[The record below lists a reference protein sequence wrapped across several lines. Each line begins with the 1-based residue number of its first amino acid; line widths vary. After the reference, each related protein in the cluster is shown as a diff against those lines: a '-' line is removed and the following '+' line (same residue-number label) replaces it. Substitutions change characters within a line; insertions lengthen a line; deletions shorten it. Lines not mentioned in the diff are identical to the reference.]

1 MLTCSKI
8 SVTYKAGKTELQPL
22 RAVDA
27 TFTAESAAIVGPSG
41 SGKSTLMRV
50 LSGLQSP
57 SVGSVALHGRE
68 VRGPARGVVDERV
81 AVIYQDFRL
90 VDFLTVRENIELG
103 LSLRSV
109 PKKRWAV
116 SDALAAVGLD
126 ASGDRWPATL
136 SGGEQQRVAIAR
148 ALALDAETILADEPT
163 GSLDEENSRNVA
175 ALLNECAGR
184 GVVVVVATH
193 DPVVAGLMSR
203 RLRLADGRLHSESN
217 P

>member
-1 MLTCSKI
+1 MLTCDDI
-8 SVTYKAGKTELQPL
+8 SVSYRMGKSEIQPL
-22 RAVDA
+22 RGLDA
-27 TFTAESAAIVGPSG
+27 SFTSESTAIVGPSG

-50 LSGLQSP
+50 LSGLQVP
-57 SVGSVALHGRE
+57 SEGAVALRGRE
-68 VRGPARGVVDERV
+68 VLGPARGVVDERM

-90 VDFLTVRENIELG
+90 VDFLTVKENIELA

-116 SDALAAVGLD
+116 SDALRAVGLAD
-126 ASGDRWPATL
+126 FAHRWPATL

-148 ALALDAETILADEPT
+148 ALALEADAILADEPT
-163 GSLDEENSRNVA
+163 GSLDEENSRHIA
-175 ALLNECAGR
+175 AMLNDCARR

-203 RLRLADGRLHSESN
+203 RLRLQDGRLQGETPS
-217 P
+217 